1 MLSKLSITEA
11 SSVVWLVSACK
22 ISIKLV
28 LIVVAL
34 VFT

>member
-1 MLSKLSITEA
+1 MFSRLSITEA

-22 ISIKLV
+22 ISSKFV

-34 VFT
+34 IFT